1 MSLVTARENVVSVLP
16 IIGGINNSQ
25 AVFSPRKGNDLTIV
39 RSADLLLRINFKS
52 PLLWGTVSERLFCHP
67 EFISGSRN

>member
-1 MSLVTARENVVSVLP
+1 MSLVTVRENVVSVLT

-39 RSADLLLRINFKS
+39 RFVGLSLRTGEK
-52 PLLWGTVSERLFCHP
+52 
-67 EFISGSRN
+67 